1 MKHKTWF
8 RLVLKAIGI
17 FLLAT
22 GAVGVVDSVSRSVGT
37 VIFYGPFMPGG
48 SGSSFDLQQML
59 AYALFNGVVG
69 GIARLGIGA
78 YLLFGAAK
86 LVNLC
91 IPSNRPYCPHCG
103 YDVRGVGDDL
113 CPECGVRLPADLF
126 AEPQGGA
133 AADLTELD
141 EEPLPK
147 RTGFTRFV
155 PPRNGRALIGYYFAI
170 ASLIPI
176 LGVVLGPIAV
186 FNGVEGIRHARRFPE
201 HGGGAHGIVAVTLGS
216 MTTAA
221 NVLGLCLWPLAIL
234 QSGGR

>member
-8 RLVLKAIGI
+8 RLVVKAIGI

-22 GAVGVVDSVSRSVGT
+22 GVVGVVDSLSGSVGRMFLT
-37 VIFYGPFMPGG
+37 GSFGLGG
-48 SGSSFDLQQML
+48 SGFPYDLL
-59 AYALFNGVVG
+59 EVLGYALLTGLIG
-69 GIARLGIGA
+69 GIARLVIGA
-78 YLLFGAAK
+78 YLLFGGAK

-103 YDVRGVGDDL
+103 YDVRGAGDDV
-113 CPECGVRLPADLF
+113 CPECGVRLPAELRAALQQE
-126 AEPQGGA
+126 AESK
-133 AADLTELD
+133 LD
-141 EEPLPK
+141 ESGEVLLPK
-147 RTGFTRFV
+147 RTGLTRFV

-186 FNGVEGIRHARRFPE
+186 FNGLEGIRHARRFPE

-216 MTTAA
+216 FTCVA
-221 NVLGLCLWPLAIL
+221 NLLGLCLWPLAVL
-234 QSGGR
+234 Y

>member
-22 GAVGVVDSVSRSVGT
+22 GVVDVVDAVSGSVGRA
-37 VIFYGPFMPGG
+37 FFSGG
-48 SGSSFDLQQML
+48 FGFGGLGSFDELLQ
-59 AYALFNGVVG
+59 ALGFALYTGLVG
-69 GIARLGIGA
+69 GIGRLVIGA
-78 YLLFGAAK
+78 YLLFGGAK

-103 YDVRGVGDDL
+103 YDVRGVGDEV

-126 AEPQGGA
+126 AASQREA
-133 AADLTELD
+133 EVDRTELD

-186 FNGVEGIRHARRFPE
+186 FNGVEGIRHARQFPE

-216 MTTAA
+216 LTTVA
-221 NVLGLCLWPLAIL
+221 NLLGLCLWPLAIL
-234 QSGGR
+234 Q

>member
-22 GAVGVVDSVSRSVGT
+22 GVIELVDAVTSAVGMA
-37 VIFYGPFMPGG
+37 FYSGSFSPG
-48 SGSSFDLQQML
+48 SGSFWDLQQVL
-59 AYALFNGVVG
+59 AYAMYSGMVG
-69 GIARLGIGA
+69 GIGRLVIGA
-78 YLLFGAAK
+78 YLLFGGAK

-103 YDVRGVGDDL
+103 YDLRAVRDEL

-126 AEPQGGA
+126 AAPQGEA
-133 AADLTELD
+133 EADLTELD

-186 FNGVEGIRHARRFPE
+186 FNGVEGLNHARRFPK
-201 HGGGAHGIVAVTLGS
+201 HGGRAHGIVAVTLGS
-216 MTTAA
+216 VTCVA
-221 NVLGLCLWPLAIL
+221 NLLGLCLWPIAVL
-234 QSGGR
+234 Q

>member
-22 GAVGVVDSVSRSVGT
+22 GVVELADSFSRSVGMA
-37 VIFYGPFMPGG
+37 FFSGSFGYGG
-48 SGSSFDLQQML
+48 SRFPFDLQQVL
-59 AYALFNGVVG
+59 ATALYSGVVG
-69 GIARLGIGA
+69 GLARLAIGA
-78 YLLFGAAK
+78 YLLFGGAK

-103 YDVRGVGDDL
+103 YDLRGVGGDDV
-113 CPECGVRLPADLF
+113 CPECGVRLPANLL
-126 AEPQGGA
+126 AAPQREAG
-133 AADLTELD
+133 ADLTELD
-141 EEPLPK
+141 DEPLPK

-186 FNGVEGIRHARRFPE
+186 FNGVDGIRHARRFPK
-201 HGGGAHGIVAVTLGS
+201 HGGLAHGIVAVTIGS
-216 MTTAA
+216 ITTVA
-221 NVLGLCLWPLAIL
+221 NLLGLCLWPIAVL
-234 QSGGR
+234 Q

>member
-1 MKHKTWF
+1 MKHKTWL

-22 GAVGVVDSVSRSVGT
+22 GAVAVVDGVSIAVARA
-37 VIFYGPFMPGG
+37 VITSGFG
-48 SGSSFDLQQML
+48 SGYGFLEVL
-59 AYALFNGVVG
+59 AYALFSGLIG
-69 GIARLGIGA
+69 GLASLGIGA
-78 YLLFGAAK
+78 YFLFGGAK

-103 YDVRGVGDDL
+103 YDLRAVTDEL

-126 AEPQGGA
+126 AAPYRETE
-133 AADLTELD
+133 ADLTELD

-155 PPRNGRALIGYYFAI
+155 PPRNVRALIGYYFAI

-176 LGVVLGPIAV
+176 LGVVLGPIAI
-186 FNGVEGIRHARRFPE
+186 FNGLEGLNHARRFPN
-201 HGGGAHGIVAVTLGS
+201 HGGRAHGIVAVTLGS
-216 MTTAA
+216 LTCVA
-221 NVLGLCLWPLAIL
+221 NLLGMCLWPIAVF
-234 QSGGR
+234 Q

>member
-22 GAVGVVDSVSRSVGT
+22 GVVELVDSISRAIGQVYFVG
-37 VIFYGPFMPGG
+37 FMGG
-48 SGSSFDLQQML
+48 GTIYDFERLLSLALYSGL
-59 AYALFNGVVG
+59 VG
-69 GIARLGIGA
+69 GIGRLVIGA
-78 YLLFGAAK
+78 YLLFGGAK

-103 YDVRGVGDDL
+103 YDVRGVGDGI
-113 CPECGVRLPADLF
+113 CPECGVRLPADLRAALQHE
-126 AEPQGGA
+126 AESKVDESGE
-133 AADLTELD
+133 EL
-141 EEPLPK
+141 LPK

-216 MTTAA
+216 VTTVA
-221 NVLGLCLWPLAIL
+221 NLLGMCFWPLAIL
-234 QSGGR
+234 Q

>member
-22 GAVGVVDSVSRSVGT
+22 GAVELADAVSRALGQSYILGIMRGGT
-37 VIFYGPFMPGG
+37 IYDFQQILSLALY
-48 SGSSFDLQQML
+48 SGLI
-59 AYALFNGVVG
+59 G
-69 GIARLGIGA
+69 GIGRLVIGA
-78 YLLFGAAK
+78 YLLFGGAK

-103 YDVRGVGDDL
+103 YDVRGVGDDI
-113 CPECGVRLPADLF
+113 CPECGVRLPPDLF
-126 AEPQGGA
+126 AVPRGEPEAG
-133 AADLTELD
+133 LTELD

-170 ASLIPI
+170 ASLMPI

-216 MTTAA
+216 LTTVA
-221 NVLGLCLWPLAIL
+221 NLLGMCLWPLAIL
-234 QSGGR
+234 Q

>member
-22 GAVGVVDSVSRSVGT
+22 GAIELVDAVSRSAGT
-37 VIFYGPFMPGG
+37 AVFYGSFRPGR
-48 SGSSFDLQQML
+48 SGSLFDLDQML
-59 AYALFNGVVG
+59 AAAMVNGVFG
-69 GIARLGIGA
+69 GIARLVIGA
-78 YLLFGAAK
+78 YLLFGGAR

-103 YDVRGVGDDL
+103 YDLRAVSDEV

-126 AEPQGGA
+126 AAPQGEA
-133 AADLTELD
+133 EADLTELD

-155 PPRNGRALIGYYFAI
+155 PVRNRRAVIGYYFAI

-176 LGVVLGPIAV
+176 LGVVLGPIAI
-186 FNGVEGIRHARRFPE
+186 FNGLEGMNHARRFPK
-201 HGGGAHGIVAVTLGS
+201 HGGRAHGIVAVTLGS
-216 MTTAA
+216 LTCVA
-221 NVLGLCLWPLAIL
+221 NLLGMCLWPIAVF
-234 QSGGR
+234 Q

>member
-22 GAVGVVDSVSRSVGT
+22 GAVELVDTFSGSVGR
-37 VIFYGPFMPGG
+37 IFLTGSFGFGG
-48 SGSSFDLQQML
+48 SGFPYDLL
-59 AYALFNGVVG
+59 EVLGYALLTGLVG
-69 GIARLGIGA
+69 GIARVVIGA
-78 YLLFGAAK
+78 YLLFGGAK

-103 YDVRGVGDDL
+103 YDVRGVGDDDV
-113 CPECGVRLPADLF
+113 CPECGVRFPADLF
-126 AEPQGGA
+126 AAPQGEA
-133 AADLTELD
+133 EADLTELD

-176 LGVVLGPIAV
+176 LGVVLGPIAI
-186 FNGVEGIRHARRFPE
+186 FNGLEGLNHARRFPK
-201 HGGGAHGIVAVTLGS
+201 HGGRAHGIVAVTIGSLTCVANLLG
-216 MTTAA
+216 M
-221 NVLGLCLWPLAIL
+221 CLWPIAVL
-234 QSGGR
+234 Q